1 MLRLH
6 PISKNLIKVNS
17 RSVTP
22 VLSVATRNYFF
33 NAKNFQLTGP
43 KRKAWASRIGYWIV
57 GLPAF
62 PFQKIDNMSR
72 DYIKNNIS
80 NMAFVGLLQV
90 FAWLFYLYLFFS
102 IYF

>member
-1 MLRLH
+1 
-6 PISKNLIKVNS
+6 
-17 RSVTP
+17 
-22 VLSVATRNYFF
+22 VLSVATRNSFF
-33 NAKNFQLTGP
+33 NAKNFALNSE
-43 KRKAWASRIGYWIV
+43 KRKAWAARIGYWIV

-62 PFQKIDNMSR
+62 PFTKIDNMSR